1 MSFPRLCC
9 SWHNSLGDLDLLLR
23 SKSASRL
30 LCTFQNLFF
39 PSLYPSL
46 VTVGWEHCLEQVVS
60 SEELRLE
67 PSQELFSPS
76 KSLSRLL
83 FSGNL
88 MSHVSVASS
97 AW

>member
-46 VTVGWEHCLEQVVS
+46 VTVGV
-60 SEELRLE
+60 
-67 PSQELFSPS
+67 
-76 KSLSRLL
+76 KMGTLL
-83 FSGNL
+83 GAESGFI
-88 MSHVSVASS
+88 
-97 AW
+97 